1 MFVLQAT
8 GELLSYFVL
17 FCFLKVLLA
26 LIIENYTLRY
36 VLVTLSCL
44 QTVINYAPRV
54 VGYAPKE
61 YL

>member
-8 GELLSYFVL
+8 DDLLSYFVL

-26 LIIENYTLRY
+26 LNTENYTLRY
-36 VLVTLSCL
+36 VLVSLSCL
-44 QTVINYAPRV
+44 QTVINYAPKV
-54 VGYAPKE
+54 VSYAPKE